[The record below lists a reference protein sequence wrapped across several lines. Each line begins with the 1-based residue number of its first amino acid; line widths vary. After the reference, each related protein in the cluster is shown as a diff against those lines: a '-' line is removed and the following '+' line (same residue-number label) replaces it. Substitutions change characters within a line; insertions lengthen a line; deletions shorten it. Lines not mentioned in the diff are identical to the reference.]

1 MADCVDFSRE
11 ALLTSSEDG
20 EKSGMG
26 AGAGGGGAKERGGKA
41 NWS

>member
-1 MADCVDFSRE
+1 MPDCVDFSRE

-26 AGAGGGGAKERGGKA
+26 AGGGGAKEGEGRRTGV
-41 NWS
+41 NM